1 MIFDGITL
9 HNYGVY
15 LGSQHIGLRP
25 KDAQRPVILFG
36 GLNGVGKTTL
46 LDAFQLGL
54 FGKLASCS
62 NRGSLAYDKYLKKCV
77 HKSVLL
83 SEGAA
88 ITINFRHQ
96 ANGSEHDYQITR
108 SWRQNKKSFVE
119 NVEVL
124 CDGKTDPVL
133 AESWAECVEQFIPN
147 RISNLFFFDGEKIKD
162 LADFKRSSE
171 LIATGINQL
180 LGLDLVDRLIADLVV
195 LEKKKV
201 QTLADRCEQK
211 KIRFLEE
218 KVLELNSK
226 RDQLSQKLGSA
237 QDALKKIDDEICALD
252 EQFRLEGGDLY
263 RERGELEAKRTET
276 KVSVDEINQKLLDIA
291 SGELPLAL
299 VEPLLESVIRQA
311 ANEEREKNDEKLC
324 DALRER
330 DKKIVGY
337 LRSLK
342 AQKDLIADLEA
353 YLCEDLEV
361 RGSVQNTNKYLG
373 IDTEAIQEI
382 GALLQGGLV
391 QAATDTHNLLD
402 GLNNSQIELENLDRK
417 LALVPDA
424 DAIRTI
430 IEGKE
435 VLDRKR
441 SEAQINVE
449 IIKEELRETQ
459 KRVLATTNELSKEY
473 EKELETENTRDAAHR
488 VLVHSRKSRAT
499 LEAFK
504 ERVVAHH
511 LSRIQ
516 KNVLISFKKLLRK
529 EVLVTDIR
537 IDPQTYQISVIG
549 SDKKTVDLDRLSAGE
564 KQLLSVSLL
573 WGLAQTS
580 GRSLPAIIDTPLG
593 RLDTTHRTH
602 LVERYFPV
610 ASHQV
615 LLLSTDEEINEK
627 YFRMIE
633 PYVSQA
639 YRLEFDESKQT
650 TTIKSGYFW

>member
-25 KDAQRPVILFG
+25 TNPKKPIILFG

-54 FGKLASCS
+54 FGKLASPS
-62 NRGSLAYDKYLKKCV
+62 NRGGLAYDKYLKKCV
-77 HKSVLL
+77 HKSVPI

-96 ANGSEHDYQITR
+96 LNGSEHTYQVTR
-108 SWRQNKKSFVE
+108 SWRQNKKSFTE
-119 NVEVL
+119 NIEVL
-124 CDGKTDPVL
+124 CDGKTDMVL
-133 AESWAECVEQFIPN
+133 TESWAEIVEQFIPN

-162 LADFKRSSE
+162 LADFKKSSE

-180 LGLDLVDRLIADLVV
+180 LGLDIVDRLMTDLVV
-195 LEKKKV
+195 LEKKKA
-201 QTLADRCEQK
+201 QALADRHEQK
-211 KIRFLEE
+211 KIRFLED
-218 KVLELNSK
+218 KALELNKK
-226 RDQLSQKLGSA
+226 REQLSQKLSA
-237 QDALKKIDDEICALD
+237 AQEVIEKIDGEIRELN
-252 EQFRLEGGDLY
+252 EKFRMEGGDLY
-263 RERGELEAKRTET
+263 RERGELEARRAET
-276 KVSVDEINQKLLDIA
+276 KSLTEETHQKLLDAA
-291 SGELPLAL
+291 SSELPLAL
-299 VEPLLESVIRQA
+299 VEPLLECVLRQA
-311 ANEEREKNDEKLC
+311 ADEEIAEKDEKICGAIL
-324 DALRER
+324 EH
-330 DKKIVGY
+330 DKKIVSY
-337 LRSLK
+337 LKSRK
-342 AQKDLIADLEA
+342 AQKDLILGLEA
-353 YLCEDLEV
+353 FLREDAECRV
-361 RGSVQNTNKYLG
+361 SAHSADKYLG
-373 IDTEAIQEI
+373 VDAETTQEI
-382 GALLQGGLV
+382 VALIQGGLV
-391 QAATDTHNLLD
+391 QTATDTHKLLD
-402 GLNNSQIELENLDRK
+402 EQKNHQIDLENLERK

-424 DAIRTI
+424 DAIRGI
-430 IEGKE
+430 IEQKDA
-435 VLDRKR
+435 LDRKR
-441 SEAQINVE
+441 FEAQVSAELIE
-449 IIKEELRETQ
+449 EELRETQ
-459 KRVLATTNELSKEY
+459 KMVLATTNELSKEY
-473 EKELETENTRDAAHR
+473 EKKLETENKRDAAQR
-488 VLVHSRKSRAT
+488 VLVHSKKSRAT

-504 ERVVAHH
+504 KRVVAHH

-516 KNVLISFKKLLRK
+516 RNVLDSFKKLLRK

-549 SDKKTVDLDRLSAGE
+549 SDKKVVDLDRLSAGE

-602 LVERYFPV
+602 LIERYFPQ

-627 YFRMIE
+627 YYRMIE

-650 TTIKSGYFW
+650 TTITPGYFW